1 MNKITRPHEK
11 LDVWQAGVDLSIETY
26 NATKKFPKEETF
38 GLVSQMRRAAVSIP
52 ANIAEGASRQS
63 KKEFIK
69 FLYIA
74 RGSLS
79 ELETH
84 AAIAEKLGYLDDT
97 CYTNIIIKTN
107 NIGKMLTGLIKALK
121 AGITVSR

>member
-1 MNKITRPHEK
+1 MNKIMRPHEK

-26 NATKKFPKEETF
+26 NATKKFPKEETYP
-38 GLVSQMRRAAVSIP
+38 GLPDIQRAAVSIP

-84 AAIAEKLGYLDDT
+84 AAIVKKLGYLDET
-97 CYTNIIIKTN
+97 CYTNAIIKTN

-121 AGITVSR
+121 AVSGK